1 MDCRRLSVFDWR
13 SLIRLSTEM
22 LDPSMAVLISLI
34 PPRYS
39 FCMEWSLVSKLLT
52 MDSTN
57 SPFATSTLIVCIAG
71 RRLSNNVC
79 CKSSRSGFSASVAL
93 AVVGPRIV
101 CLGSVSSPI
110 LLMMLF
116 MKMSSPMVV
125 YAGEDSWS
133 MLFSVIAYSP
143 MFDPLWVKRHYVY
156 LQVLLGGVGGEI
168 FGNRRGV
175 LQTNEGSKTDTRNL
189 DEGVVGG

>member
-79 CKSSRSGFSASVAL
+79 CKSSRSGFSASAAL

>member
-1 MDCRRLSVFDWR
+1 
-13 SLIRLSTEM
+13 
-22 LDPSMAVLISLI
+22 
-34 PPRYS
+34 
-39 FCMEWSLVSKLLT
+39 
-52 MDSTN
+52 
-57 SPFATSTLIVCIAG
+57 
-71 RRLSNNVC
+71 
-79 CKSSRSGFSASVAL
+79 
-93 AVVGPRIV
+93 
-101 CLGSVSSPI
+101 
-110 LLMMLF
+110 
-116 MKMSSPMVV
+116 
-125 YAGEDSWS
+125 